1 MKCWTAQNTCRLRV
15 VIMYIYWLLV
25 IWNMRVISTI
35 IFFIFDTRNGEYANI
50 PWRVIESIF
59 RKTLPL
65 PPRCCILR
73 FLRPISSPRRHISSR
88 NSSLMLPRPAPNN
101 NSSRHQLG
109 TDQVDILKKCLEVE
123 ENVGSVTNSHTT
135 PALSIS
141 ISFSYQPQFSFHGL
155 QNYCSP

>member
-59 RKTLPL
+59 RKPLPL

-73 FLRPISSPRRHISSR
+73 FLPLISSPRLHISSR

-101 NSSRHQLG
+101 NSSRHQLLG
-109 TDQVDILKKCLEVE
+109 TDQVDILKKCLEVG
-123 ENVGSVTNSHTT
+123 ENVESVTNSHTT
-135 PALSIS
+135 PALYLYHFHIS
-141 ISFSYQPQFSFHGL
+141 LNFHSMV
-155 QNYCSP
+155 YKTIVPS